1 MGTRRKIK
9 EGVVCLLLLVFITI
23 LLITFLLRIKFNKI
37 KILQYIWTCFLIIF
51 LIIYIRANYF
61 ETGIFNQIVLKNF
74 NNSQFVSITMIKH
87 INDSN
92 NTIMVKSSNNPN
104 IIKNLLIYFD
114 QFKLVQYNGKISDLD
129 NCYYYI
135 YLETSKPNEGVI
147 IKITNKNYI
156 NVLLYTTKTYH
167 IFAFNLYD
175 NIEKN
180 KNYKIVN
187 KNINCNALDKL
198 FNSIEE

>member
-1 MGTRRKIK
+1 
-9 EGVVCLLLLVFITI
+9 
-23 LLITFLLRIKFNKI
+23 
-37 KILQYIWTCFLIIF
+37 
-51 LIIYIRANYF
+51 
-61 ETGIFNQIVLKNF
+61 
-74 NNSQFVSITMIKH
+74 MIKH

-92 NTIMVKSSNNPN
+92 NNIMVKSSNNPN

-135 YLETSKPNEGVI
+135 YLETTKPNEGVI

-187 KNINCNALDKL
+187 KNINCKALDKL